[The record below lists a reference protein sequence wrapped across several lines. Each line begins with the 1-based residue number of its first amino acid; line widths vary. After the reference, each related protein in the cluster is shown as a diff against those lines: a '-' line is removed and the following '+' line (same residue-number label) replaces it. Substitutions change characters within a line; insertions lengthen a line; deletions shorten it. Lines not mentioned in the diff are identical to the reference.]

1 MVAAR
6 SKQYGIPWVQVIA
19 VACRLAEFLIGQ
31 RATDLPQQALDHVAR
46 RIHIRLLWPTTIL
59 RVAAQSEHKELGS
72 ETLPVQTVSGER
84 DVRNH
89 GIYCVDQTSNART
102 GPPWSVGD
110 GANL

>member
-72 ETLPVQTVSGER
+72 ETSP
-84 DVRNH
+84 
-89 GIYCVDQTSNART
+89 RT
-102 GPPWSVGD
+102 DCIGR
-110 GANL
+110 A